1 MASKKGASRAAIN
14 WMRTAE
20 DYICHKIDQHHANSP
35 KKVGKGTG
43 RRIYCGIGKRGLP
56 ESVISTIN

>member
-1 MASKKGASRAAIN
+1 MASKKGASRAAIS

-20 DYICHKIDQHHANSP
+20 NYICHKIDRYHTNSP

-43 RRIYCGIGKRGLP
+43 RRIYCDIGKRK
-56 ESVISTIN
+56 EYRKA